1 MGGDPRGT
9 YRSLGPRRRRV
20 RSMVARK
27 RLAAALVVAVAMFLV
42 ACGSSNKSSSGGGG
56 GGGGT
61 ATQASGVT
69 KGVAKAPTVAA
80 SKDATGNVTFCLG
93 KDTSGNQ
100 TAAVKKFNT
109 KFKAQGLSAKLLEFP
124 TSADEQRN
132 QFVQRQQAKSSECD
146 VFFSDVIWT
155 AEFAA
160 QKWLLDM
167 TDTVN
172 ERKSEF
178 VPSTLETIHYDGK
191 YFGVP
196 QASDAALMYYRT
208 DKISSFP
215 QTWQDLYTQAKANGG
230 IVYQGAS
237 YEGLTCDYLE
247 LAYAAGGQVLSAD
260 GKKSAINSPQNLKA
274 LQFMVDGIKNGA
286 APKAVTTYMEPQT
299 DQAWQT
305 GRYGLMRNWT
315 YAYAADNTGAVKG
328 KYKVAPLPKFQGG
341 TSASILGG
349 HNTVISV
356 YSKNPGLALKFAD
369 YVASPAWQ
377 KISLAKYSLA
387 AVTAAT
393 YDDRAV
399 KKAIPYSDELKAALG
414 QAHARPVSP
423 VYPQISQAIYRNVN
437 DALAGR
443 TSPQAALKKAD
454 QQINSALQTF

>member
-1 MGGDPRGT
+1 
-9 YRSLGPRRRRV
+9 
-20 RSMVARK
+20 MVSRK
-27 RLAAALVVAVAMFLV
+27 RFAAALVAALAMFVV
-42 ACGSSNKSSSGGGG
+42 ACGGNDNGGGSTSGGG
-56 GGGGT
+56 
-61 ATQASGVT
+61 AASTQASGVT

-100 TAAVKKFNT
+100 TAAVKDFNA

-132 QFVQRQQAKSSECD
+132 QFVQRQEAKSSECD

-178 VPSTLETIHYDGK
+178 IPSTLETIHYDNK

-208 DKISSFP
+208 DKISNFP

-247 LAYAAGGQVLSAD
+247 LAFAAGGQVLSPD
-260 GKKSAINSPQNLKA
+260 GKKSVINSAQNLKA
-274 LQFMVDGIKNGA
+274 LQFMVDGIKSGA
-286 APKAVTTYMEPQT
+286 APKAVTTYMEEESRR
-299 DQAWQT
+299 AFES
-305 GRYGLMRNWT
+305 GKYAFMRNWS
-315 YAYAADNTGAVKG
+315 YAYALGNAKG
-328 KYKVAPLPKFQGG
+328 SKVAHKFKVAPFPIFEGG
-341 TSASILGG
+341 KSAAILGG
-349 HNTVISV
+349 HNLVISA
-356 YSKNPGLALKFAD
+356 YSKNPKGAVQLINYLTSPEVEKVNFAKF
-369 YVASPAWQ
+369 SITP
-377 KISLAKYSLA
+377 
-387 AVTAAT
+387 TTTAT
-393 YDDRAV
+393 YTDPEV
-399 KKAIPYSDELKAALG
+399 QKAIPFADALLKNVQA
-414 QAHARPVSP
+414 AHARPVSP
-423 VYPQISQAIYRNVN
+423 VYPQISQAIYKNVN
-437 DALAGR
+437 AALSGQM
-443 TSPQAALKKAD
+443 SPQDALKKAD
-454 QQINSALQTF
+454 SQINSALATF